1 MMIWAPLF
9 VFLLQM
15 TVGGTNQY
23 HLAYT
28 MVLCY
33 VHYIT
38 IGHLY
43 YKHAYGRVLEVCK
56 QKPRLFWLSQVTLI
70 YLNVSTGLCM
80 GIKLIY

>member
-9 VFLLQM
+9 VFLLQIS

-28 MVLCY
+28 MLLCY

-43 YKHAYGRVLEVCK
+43 YKHAYDRVLEVCMQK
-56 QKPRLFWLSQVTLI
+56 QRLFW
-70 YLNVSTGLCM
+70 
-80 GIKLIY
+80 

>member
-1 MMIWAPLF
+1 MTIWAPLC
-9 VFLLQM
+9 VFLLQIS

-28 MVLCY
+28 MLLCY

-56 QKPRLFWLSQVTLI
+56 QKQRLFW
-70 YLNVSTGLCM
+70 
-80 GIKLIY
+80 

>member
-1 MMIWAPLF
+1 MIIWATMF
-9 VFLLQM
+9 VFFLQISK
-15 TVGGTNQY
+15 VGRTDQY

-28 MVLCY
+28 MLLGY

-56 QKPRLFWLSQVTLI
+56 QKQRFFFFFFFFFFLVVPNKFDLS
-70 YLNVSTGLCM
+70 SC
-80 GIKLIY
+80 